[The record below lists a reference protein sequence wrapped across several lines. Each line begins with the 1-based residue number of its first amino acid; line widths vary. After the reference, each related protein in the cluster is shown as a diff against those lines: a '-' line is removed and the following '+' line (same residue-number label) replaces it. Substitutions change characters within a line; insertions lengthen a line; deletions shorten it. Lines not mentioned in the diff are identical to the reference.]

1 MADQQLANAQRDAF
15 ANVQFEEEA
24 NERTVI
30 EGTTE
35 HETVWGEEAVKER
48 RELRNYDS
56 VTLRDAF
63 AAFDADGDGKL
74 WAIGGASAKTKDVL
88 PARPQCRRRARYP
101 CESLLLIRRAARR
114 AGSASAAPPPPP
126 PPSPPAIP
134 PTLGAIR

>member
-74 WAIGGASAKTKDVL
+74 TEDEVVAALTRKTGQGTELSEVL
-88 PARPQCRRRARYP
+88 ARSMWRKWQFQFDLNNDGKISYEELAMFVL
-101 CESLLLIRRAARR
+101 SD
-114 AGSASAAPPPPP
+114 
-126 PPSPPAIP
+126 
-134 PTLGAIR
+134 